1 MGVPLFFGW
10 LRRRYPSIVQPVV
23 DVLAD
28 DGVSCGARFLHPTPG
43 TGYGSAAV
51 RRDPSCLRASCAG
64 GSAQGYSCDFLYLD
78 MNGIIHQCTHPL
90 DRPAPSSEGAMF
102 ADICRYIDRLVA
114 LTRPRKMVYM
124 AIDGVAPRAKM
135 NQQRARRFRA
145 AMDAAA
151 TNGNVAEHE
160 REEREARLKWA
171 AEGLGGVSAGKPDKC
186 VSAISPLSHS
196 AVLQCRKMPRLFD
209 SQCDSGCQR
218 QMTDCARCAF
228 VSWTNAITD
237 STRM

>member
-1 MGVPLFFGW
+1 MPE
-10 LRRRYPSIVQPVV
+10 V
-23 DVLAD
+23 DN
-28 DGVSCGARFLHPTPG
+28 F
-43 TGYGSAAV
+43 
-51 RRDPSCLRASCAG
+51 
-64 GSAQGYSCDFLYLD
+64 YLD
-78 MNGIIHQCTHPL
+78 ANGILHKCTHGDDAASVTKSVDDSL
-90 DRPAPSSEGAMF
+90 VL
-102 ADICRYIDRLVA
+102 ICNYIDDLVQKVRPRRLV
-114 LTRPRKMVYM
+114 YI
-124 AIDGVAPRAKM
+124 AIDGCAPRAKM

-228 VSWTNAITD
+228 VSWTNAITG
-237 STRM
+237 STRMS